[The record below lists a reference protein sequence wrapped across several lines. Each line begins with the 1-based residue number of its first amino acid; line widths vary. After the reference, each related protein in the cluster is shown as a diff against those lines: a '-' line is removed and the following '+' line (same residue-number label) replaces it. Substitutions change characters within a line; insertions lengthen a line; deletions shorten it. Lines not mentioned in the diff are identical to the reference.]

1 MIMQRLTTIGAF
13 ALTVCALIP
22 AVAANDAELGAL
34 SFIEDDY
41 DRALAEAR
49 ARDVP
54 VFIDS
59 WAPW

>member
-1 MIMQRLTTIGAF
+1 MQRLTTVCAF
-13 ALTVCALIP
+13 ALTICVLIP
-22 AVAANDAELGAL
+22 AAAANAAETGAL